1 MNGWHTNWVGNLI
14 GLVVA
19 VLAALMLAPLFP
31 HPADAVVSAVCWIAG
46 VVFLILLLISLWRRF
61 GAPRP

>member
-19 VLAALMLAPLFP
+19 VLAATMLAPLFP
-31 HPADAVVSAVCWIAG
+31 SPADAVVSAVCWIAG
-46 VVFLILLLISLWRRF
+46 VVFLILLLVALWRRF